1 MNKRGVS
8 SAVLGIIV
16 GLIFVLIAIAIYFP
30 LTKEIKTGTEGDV
43 VNLVCK
49 TSLDLT
55 AQRIKGPLGITLL
68 ETGAQ
73 PKCKTYDILITQ
85 KDVDLIKSSTK
96 ENDENSIKR
105 IIAEIMT
112 KGIRVT
118 TLNDKGTKK
127 RTDVGGM
134 WATVSRGTKQLFE
147 DEAGVFCLPWATIGF
162 DDEVKK
168 KVPNINRFN
177 SYLLETPIEKG
188 KPQTYFEYLSN
199 SEGLTIQDKSQLNNI
214 QSQSALSTSNEYSLF
229 FIQDVQTNWEAWG
242 TVIGVTAGAL
252 ILAPFTFGGSIAAA
266 AVIIGTAAVGGG
278 LVGYGAG
285 GLVMGDGYTT
295 SYHLI
300 QYDKKSV
307 KELGCNILK

>member
-118 TLNDKGTKK
+118 TLDDKGTKK

-134 WATVSRGTKQLFE
+134 WATVSRGTR
-147 DEAGVFCLPWATIGF
+147 DAG
-162 DDEVKK
+162 
-168 KVPNINRFN
+168 FN
-177 SYLLETPIEKG
+177 SAYCSRRRVTSCATRKSPLLLAYL
-188 KPQTYFEYLSN
+188 
-199 SEGLTIQDKSQLNNI
+199 
-214 QSQSALSTSNEYSLF
+214 
-229 FIQDVQTNWEAWG
+229 
-242 TVIGVTAGAL
+242 
-252 ILAPFTFGGSIAAA
+252 
-266 AVIIGTAAVGGG
+266 
-278 LVGYGAG
+278 
-285 GLVMGDGYTT
+285 
-295 SYHLI
+295 
-300 QYDKKSV
+300 KK
-307 KELGCNILK
+307 